1 MGLPVW
7 KVIYVASN
15 WKEAEE
21 MKDRLAKEGLMVML
35 RTGSPDK
42 QSARNVELL
51 VPRLEAR
58 EADTLKMRY
67 IETARVQRENRRTN
81 QWWRCPRH
89 ECSRTSRGAAWLVG
103 GAGGLRHPQRLR
115 RAA

>member
-1 MGLPVW
+1 MDWFRRYPITNSERREALKFQPFSERMGLPVW

-35 RTGSPDK
+35 RTGSRDK
-42 QSARNVELL
+42 QTARNVELL

-58 EADTLKMRY
+58 EAHSIIMQY
-67 IETARVQRENRRTN
+67 IGTARV
-81 QWWRCPRH
+81 
-89 ECSRTSRGAAWLVG
+89 
-103 GAGGLRHPQRLR
+103 
-115 RAA
+115 